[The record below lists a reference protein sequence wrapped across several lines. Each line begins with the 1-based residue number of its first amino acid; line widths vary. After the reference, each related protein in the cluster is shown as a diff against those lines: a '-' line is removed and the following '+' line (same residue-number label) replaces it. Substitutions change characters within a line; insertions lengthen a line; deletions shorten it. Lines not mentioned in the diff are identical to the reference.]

1 MAADPYRLG
10 RFVDAQDHASAYE
23 RALTELRAGRKKSH
37 WMWFVFP
44 QIAGLGRSPI
54 AQTYAI
60 TSIDEAKAF
69 LDHAVLGPRLLD
81 CAGAL
86 LGLRGRSAREILGD
100 VDAVKLCSSMTLFAR
115 SAPDEPLFG
124 EVLDRYY
131 GGNADEET
139 ERHL

>member
-10 RFVDAQDHASAYE
+10 RFVDAQDHAGAYE

-86 LGLRGRSAREILGD
+86 LGLRGSSAREILGD
-100 VDAVKLCSSMTLFAR
+100 VDAVKLRSSMTLFAR
-115 SAPDEPLFG
+115 SAPNEPLFG

-139 ERHL
+139 ERRL